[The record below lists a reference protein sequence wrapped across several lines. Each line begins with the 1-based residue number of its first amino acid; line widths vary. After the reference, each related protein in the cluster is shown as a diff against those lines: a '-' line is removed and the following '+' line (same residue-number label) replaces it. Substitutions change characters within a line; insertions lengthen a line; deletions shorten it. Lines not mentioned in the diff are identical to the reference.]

1 MDVDTP
7 YVQTAKQLRR
17 AQPSQAVSTKKQTV
31 SAMKQSMSTRK
42 TRRGSGAGI
51 ADEDDDDDELMLSLG
66 FSPPVTIQ
74 FSIPQRQILA
84 TPARVASKQL
94 VRDILR
100 TAGANESASTD
111 ASNVGSM
118 AAEAEDHD
126 DDDAYAL
133 ELDDYGNS
141 GQQMKEWRKTGTS
154 ASSRSG
160 RDMFGEEVSPTIV
173 RGRGMGLWDE
183 TF

>member
-1 MDVDTP
+1 MVRH
-7 YVQTAKQLRR
+7 LRR
-17 AQPSQAVSTKKQTV
+17 AGPSQAVSAKKPAV
-31 SAMKQSMSTRK
+31 SAMKQAMSARK
-42 TRRGSGAGI
+42 LRGVGI
-51 ADEDDDDDELMLSLG
+51 DDDDDDDEFMSSLG

-100 TAGANESASTD
+100 TAGADESASTD
-111 ASNVGSM
+111 ASNTGGNKS
-118 AAEAEDHD
+118 AEAEEDN
-126 DDDAYAL
+126 AYAL
-133 ELDDYGNS
+133 ELGDYRNS
-141 GQQMKEWRKTGTS
+141 GQQMKEWRKAG
-154 ASSRSG
+154 ASGSRSG

>member
-1 MDVDTP
+1 M
-7 YVQTAKQLRR
+7 
-17 AQPSQAVSTKKQTV
+17 
-31 SAMKQSMSTRK
+31 SAMKPAMSARK
-42 TRRGSGAGI
+42 IRGVGVGI
-51 ADEDDDDDELMLSLG
+51 GGDGGGGGGGGGGDDDNYDDDDDDDYDDDELLFPPG

-100 TAGANESASTD
+100 TAGADESASTD
-111 ASNVGSM
+111 ASNAANAANA
-118 AAEAEDHD
+118 AAEAEE

-133 ELDDYGNS
+133 ELGGYGNS
-141 GQQMKEWRKTGTS
+141 GQQMKEWRRSGTS
-154 ASSRSG
+154 GSRSG
-160 RDMFGEEVSPTIV
+160 RDVFGEEVSPTIV

>member
-1 MDVDTP
+1 MV
-7 YVQTAKQLRR
+7 KNLRR
-17 AQPSQAVSTKKQTV
+17 AGPSQAVSAKKPAV
-31 SAMKQSMSTRK
+31 SVMKQAMSTRK
-42 TRRGSGAGI
+42 TRGVGI
-51 ADEDDDDDELMLSLG
+51 DDDDDDDEFMSSLG

-100 TAGANESASTD
+100 TAGADESASTD
-111 ASNVGSM
+111 ASNTGNK
-118 AAEAEDHD
+118 AAEAEE

-133 ELDDYGNS
+133 ELGDYGNS

-154 ASSRSG
+154 GSRSG